1 MAYTEV
7 SISGYNATPPTDD
20 GASGA
25 TNTITWAK
33 IKEKLGDP
41 LNTAQASVDDNTATA
56 CGTIDSAVTSAE
68 STISSLSSSLTTA
81 QSSLY
86 APSAT
91 RMPFIQTSAPT
102 GWTKIT
108 TYNDYALRL
117 VSGSVSTGGSTAFT
131 SVFTSRTLTTS
142 EMPSHDH
149 SLSAAGSATLS
160 RTSWTTGLN
169 DNSNNCAS
177 GGGSAKQSAS
187 LSGSH
192 TVTASITHSGTS
204 GSAGSGSAMDFA
216 VQYVDMIL
224 ASKD

>member
-1 MAYTEV
+1 MSYTEV

-20 GASGA
+20 GASGS

-41 LNTAQASVDDNTATA
+41 LNTAQASVDDNVASA
-56 CGTIDSAVTSAE
+56 CGTIDSAVTSAN
-68 STISSLSSSLTTA
+68 STISTLSTNLTTA

-91 RMPFIQTSAPT
+91 RMPFLQTSAPT

-108 TYNDYALRL
+108 TYNDYALRMT
-117 VSGSVSTGGSTAFT
+117 SGTVGTGGSTAFT
-131 SVFTSRTLTTS
+131 TVFASRTITSS
-142 EMPSHDH
+142 EMPSHGH
-149 SLSAAGSATLS
+149 TLSAAGSASLS

-169 DNSNNCAS
+169 DDSNNCAT
-177 GGGSAKQSAS
+177 GGGGAQQDVG
-187 LSGSH
+187 LTGGH
-192 TVTASITHSGTS
+192 TVTATITHSGTS
-204 GSAGSGSAMDFA
+204 GSTGSGTAMDFA